1 MRKVLLATT
10 ALAMMGGVSAAYAD
24 ISVSGGHELKYQSW
38 SKKQS
43 TTANNSKI
51 SNGATYTI
59 SGSSVLDNGM
69 TISGKIYS
77 DNVADGSGFESQGF
91 SISDDW
97 GTIGVADMEQGDA
110 FATATDITDD
120 EAWDGGAAFTTSGS
134 VAYRPGDEQVAGADV
149 SYMSPNIS
157 GFQFSVG
164 MNDTGAYSDATM
176 YGAQYA
182 MTAGEAAITL
192 KYAASNT
199 GKTTSGASDE
209 KDATSMGLVIGMG
222 GATVTVAQNTLE
234 IGNGATESYEAGSM
248 AIAYTVSD
256 AITVEAYSGTTE
268 NDVDAQY
275 EVKDTGYGV
284 TYTVT
289 PGMTLSVTHNNWS
302 FTNNSGTK
310 DDGTNTAVA
319 LNVSF

>member
-38 SKKQS
+38 SKNQS
-43 TTANNSKI
+43 ATANNTSI
-51 SNGATYTI
+51 SSGATYTI

-69 TISGKIYS
+69 TISGKFYS
-77 DNVADGSGFESQGF
+77 DNVADNGNGFESQGF
-91 SISDDW
+91 SVSDDW
-97 GTIGVADMEQGDA
+97 GTVGVADMEQGDA

-120 EAWDGGAAFTTSGS
+120 EAWDGGAAFITAGS
-134 VAYRPGDEQVAGADV
+134 VAYRPGDEQVAAADV

-164 MNDTGAYSDATM
+164 MNDTGKYNDATM

-182 MTAGEAAITL
+182 MTAGDAAFTL

-199 GKTTSGASDE
+199 GKTTSSSNDE
-209 KDATSMGLVIGMG
+209 NDAASMGLVIGMG
-222 GATVTVAQNTLE
+222 GATLTVAQNTLE
-234 IGNGATESYEAGSM
+234 VGTAAKYEAGSA
-248 AIAYTVSD
+248 AIAYTLSD
-256 AITVEAYSGTTE
+256 ALTVEAYSGETE
-268 NDVDAQY
+268 NDKDTDYKVN
-275 EVKDTGYGV
+275 DTGYGV

-289 PGMTLSVTHNNWS
+289 PGMTLSVTHNVWS
-302 FTNNSGTK
+302 FINNGGAK

>member
-38 SKKQS
+38 SKS
-43 TTANNSKI
+43 NLTTVNNSKI
-51 SNGATYTI
+51 SSGATYTI

-120 EAWDGGAAFTTSGS
+120 EAWDGGAAFAT
-134 VAYRPGDEQVAGADV
+134 AYRPGDAQVAGADV
-149 SYMSPNIS
+149 SYMSPNVS

-164 MNDTGAYSDATM
+164 MNDTGKYSDATM

-182 MTAGEAAITL
+182 MTAGDAAVTL

-199 GKTTSGASDE
+199 GKTSSGSSDE
-209 KDATSMGLVIGMG
+209 QDATSMGLVIGMG
-222 GATVTVAQNTLE
+222 GATLTVAQNTLE
-234 IGNGATESYEAGSM
+234 VGTTAKYEAGSA
-248 AIAYTVSD
+248 AIAYTISD
-256 AITVEAYSGTTE
+256 ALTVEAYSGETE
-268 NDVDAQY
+268 NDKNTNY

>member
-38 SKKQS
+38 SKKQNN
-43 TTANNSKI
+43 TVNNSKI
-51 SNGATYTI
+51 TSGATYTI

-120 EAWDGGAAFTTSGS
+120 EAWDGGAAFAT
-134 VAYRPGDEQVAGADV
+134 AYRPGDEQVAAADV
-149 SYMSPNIS
+149 SYMSPNVS

-164 MNDTGAYSDATM
+164 MDDTGKYSDATM

-182 MTAGEAAITL
+182 MTAGDAAVTL

-199 GKTTSGASDE
+199 GKTSSGSSDE

-222 GATVTVAQNTLE
+222 GATLTVAQNTLE
-234 IGNGATESYEAGSM
+234 VGTTAKYEAGSA
-248 AIAYTVSD
+248 AIAYTISD
-256 AITVEAYSGTTE
+256 ALTVEAYSGETE
-268 NDVDAQY
+268 NDKDTDY

-289 PGMTLSVTHNNWS
+289 PGMTLSVTHNVWS
-302 FTNNSGTK
+302 FTNNGGTK

>member
-38 SKKQS
+38 SKKDS

-77 DNVADGSGFESQGF
+77 DNSADGAGFESSGF

-120 EAWDGGAAFTTSGS
+120 EAWDGGATFTG
-134 VAYRPGDEQVAGADV
+134 AYKPGDEQVAGADV
-149 SYMSPNIS
+149 SYMSPNVS
-157 GFQFSVG
+157 GFQFSAG
-164 MNDTGAYSDATM
+164 LNDTGKYSDATM
-176 YGAQYA
+176 FGASYA
-182 MTAGEAAITL
+182 MTAGDAAVTL

-199 GKTTSGASDE
+199 GKTSSTATDE
-209 KDATSMGLVIGMG
+209 QDATSMGLVIGMG
-222 GATVTVAQNTLE
+222 GATLTVAQNTLE
-234 IGNGATESYEAGSM
+234 VGTTAKYEAGSA
-248 AIAYTVSD
+248 AIAYTISD
-256 AITVEAYSGTTE
+256 ALTVEAYSGETE
-268 NDVDAQY
+268 NDKDADY

-302 FTNNSGTK
+302 FTNNGGTK

>member
-38 SKKQS
+38 SKS
-43 TTANNSKI
+43 NLTTVNNSKI
-51 SNGATYTI
+51 SSGATYTI

-110 FATATDITDD
+110 FATAIDITDD
-120 EAWDGGAAFTTSGS
+120 EAYDGAAVSTINTY
-134 VAYRPGDEQVAGADV
+134 APGDEYVAGADV
-149 SYMSPNIS
+149 SYMSPNVS

-164 MNDTGAYSDATM
+164 MNDTGKYSDATM

-182 MTAGEAAITL
+182 MTAGEAAVTL

-199 GKTTSGASDE
+199 GKTSSGSSDE
-209 KDATSMGLVIGMG
+209 VDATSTALVIGMG
-222 GATVTVAQNTLE
+222 GATLTIAQNTADVGTTAKYE
-234 IGNGATESYEAGSM
+234 NSGA
-248 AIAYTVSD
+248 AIAYVISD
-256 AITVEAYSGTTE
+256 ALTVEAYSGEVE
-268 NDVDAQY
+268 NDKNANY
-275 EVKDTGYGV
+275 KFKDTGYGI

-289 PGMTLSVTHNNWS
+289 PGMTLSVTHNTWDY
-302 FTNNSGTK
+302 TPNSGSS

>member
-51 SNGATYTI
+51 SSGATYTI

-77 DNVADGSGFESQGF
+77 DNSADGSGFESQGF

-120 EAWDGGAAFTTSGS
+120 EAYDGGAVTGINRFAP
-134 VAYRPGDEQVAGADV
+134 ADEFVAGADV
-149 SYMSPNIS
+149 SYMSPNVS

-164 MNDTGAYSDATM
+164 MNDTGKYSDATM

-182 MTAGEAAITL
+182 MTAGEATVTL

-199 GKTTSGASDE
+199 GKTTSTGTDE
-209 KDATSMGLVIGMG
+209 EDAASMGLVIGMG
-222 GATVTVAQNTLE
+222 GATLTIAQNSVD
-234 IGNGATESYEAGSM
+234 IGTSAKYESGSA
-248 AIAYTVSD
+248 AIAYVVSD
-256 AITVEAYSGTTE
+256 TLTVEAYSGETE
-268 NDVDAQY
+268 NDKNAQFKF
-275 EVKDTGYGV
+275 KDTGYGI

-289 PGMTLSVTHNNWS
+289 PGMTLSVTHNSWDYVA
-302 FTNNSGTK
+302 NSAASS

>member
-51 SNGATYTI
+51 SSGATYTI

-77 DNVADGSGFESQGF
+77 DNAADGSGFESQGF

-97 GTIGVADMEQGDA
+97 GTIGVADMESGDA

-120 EAWDGGAAFTTSGS
+120 EAYDGGAATGINTY
-134 VAYRPGDEQVAGADV
+134 APGDEQVAAADV

-157 GFQFSVG
+157 GFQFSIG
-164 MNDTGAYSDATM
+164 MNDTGKYSDATM

-182 MTAGEAAITL
+182 MTAGDAAVTL

-199 GKTTSGASDE
+199 GKTTSTGTDE

-222 GATVTVAQNTLE
+222 GATLTIAQNTT
-234 IGNGATESYEAGSM
+234 GNRHHCQVRSWFGCGRLR
-248 AIAYTVSD
+248 D
-256 AITVEAYSGTTE
+256 LRHPDRRGL
-268 NDVDAQY
+268 QR
-275 EVKDTGYGV
+275 
-284 TYTVT
+284 
-289 PGMTLSVTHNNWS
+289 
-302 FTNNSGTK
+302 
-310 DDGTNTAVA
+310 
-319 LNVSF
+319 

>member
-38 SKKQS
+38 SKKDS

-77 DNVADGSGFESQGF
+77 DNSADGAGFESSGF

-120 EAWDGGAAFTTSGS
+120 EAWDGGATFTG
-134 VAYRPGDEQVAGADV
+134 AYKPGDEQVAGADV
-149 SYMSPNIS
+149 SYMSPNVS
-157 GFQFSVG
+157 GFQFSAG
-164 MNDTGAYSDATM
+164 LNDTGAYSDATM
-176 YGAQYA
+176 FGASYA
-182 MTAGEAAITL
+182 MTAGDAAVTL

-199 GKTTSGASDE
+199 GKTSSTATDE
-209 KDATSMGLVIGMG
+209 QDATSMGLVIGMG
-222 GATVTVAQNTLE
+222 GATLTVAQNTLE
-234 IGNGATESYEAGSM
+234 VGTTAKYEAGSA
-248 AIAYTVSD
+248 AIAYTISD
-256 AITVEAYSGTTE
+256 ALTVEAYSGETE
-268 NDVDAQY
+268 NDKDADY

-289 PGMTLSVTHNNWS
+289 PGMTLSVTHNVWS
-302 FTNNSGTK
+302 FTNNAGTK

>member
-51 SNGATYTI
+51 SSGATYTI

-77 DNVADGSGFESQGF
+77 DNAADGSTFESQGF

-120 EAWDGGAAFTTSGS
+120 EAYDGGAATGINKY
-134 VAYRPGDEQVAGADV
+134 APGDEQVAGADV

-164 MNDTGAYSDATM
+164 MNDTGKYSDATM

-182 MTAGEAAITL
+182 MTAGDAAITL

-199 GKTTSGASDE
+199 GKTTSTATDE

-222 GATVTVAQNTLE
+222 GATLTIAQNT
-234 IGNGATESYEAGSM
+234 TEVGTTAKYEAGSA
-248 AIAYTVSD
+248 AIAYAISD
-256 AITVEAYSGTTE
+256 TLTVEAYSGETE
-268 NDVDAQY
+268 NDKDANY
-275 EVKDTGYGV
+275 KFKDTGYGI

-289 PGMTLSVTHNNWS
+289 PGMTLSVTHNSWDYVS
-302 FTNNSGTK
+302 NSATTS

>member
-10 ALAMMGGVSAAYAD
+10 ALVMAGGVSAAYAD

-38 SKKQS
+38 SKKTS
-43 TTANNSKI
+43 TTANNS
-51 SNGATYTI
+51 SVSSGATYTI

-77 DNVADGSGFESQGF
+77 DNGAAFDTQGF

-97 GTIGVADMEQGDA
+97 GTIGVADMESGDA
-110 FATATDITDD
+110 FATALDITDD
-120 EAWDGGAAFTTSGS
+120 EAYDGGAASTINTY
-134 VAYRPGDEQVAGADV
+134 APGDEYVANSTV
-149 SYMSPNIS
+149 SYLSPNMS
-157 GFQFSVG
+157 GFQFSIG
-164 MNDTGAYSDATM
+164 MKDTGKYSDATS

-182 MTAGEAAITL
+182 MTAGDAAVTL

-199 GKTTSGASDE
+199 GKTTSAGTDE
-209 KDATSMGLVIGMG
+209 VDATSTAVVIGMA
-222 GATVTVAQNTLE
+222 GATLTVAQNTADVGTSAE
-234 IGNGATESYEAGSM
+234 YEASGAS
-248 AIAYTVSD
+248 IAYKVSD
-256 AITVEAYSGTTE
+256 ALTVEAYSGETE
-268 NDVDAQY
+268 NG
-275 EVKDTGYGV
+275 KDTTGKFKFKDTAYGI

-289 PGMTLSVTHNNWS
+289 PGMTLSVTHNSWDYTANAAGS
-302 FTNNSGTK
+302 T